1 METRN
6 TCKYKVKIT
15 GEVEIIDEKG
25 RIFKYKN
32 QVQQQLIQAII
43 QYAQIGGTISNYVYT
58 IQLLSNT
65 TIVGS
70 YPGSLSY
77 KQVSTALQL
86 IFTFVVA
93 NAPSSTNILQLY
105 VSSSLGNFLVAQ
117 VCNVT
122 LPSGTLQIVWTISFN
137 ISQQD
142 YYTPY
147 LIFAFFS
154 PPSNTTPFTNA
165 PLQNVQCAMNAIQNI
180 GYLTSPPTY
189 YVTYNGQY
197 VQVTASFINNSISV
211 YYQFQSTTSQTTYTK
226 LGIVVTAS
234 NGYVNLIAQIQQAV
248 IQVGQLAL
256 IFYNA
261 TWITS

>member
-1 METRN
+1 M
-6 TCKYKVKIT
+6 KVGVT
-15 GEVEIIDEKG
+15 GEVEIRDAEGKTY
-25 RIFKYKN
+25 KYKN

-43 QYAQIGGTISNYVYT
+43 QYAQVGGTISNYTYT
-58 IQLLSNT
+58 IQLLSNN
-65 TIVGS
+65 IVVGS

-86 IFTFVVA
+86 KFIFVIS

-105 VSSSLGNFLVAQ
+105 LSSSLGTFLVAQ
-117 VCNVT
+117 VSNIT
-122 LPSGTLQIVWTISFN
+122 LSSGTLQIIWTISFN

-147 LIFAFFS
+147 LVFAFFS
-154 PPSNTTPFTNA
+154 PPSNETPFTNA
-165 PLQNVQCAMNAIQNI
+165 PLQNVQSAINSIQNL

-189 YVTYNGQY
+189 YITYNGQY
-197 VQVTASFINNSISV
+197 VQVTASFTNNSISV
-211 YYQFQSTTSQTTYTK
+211 YYQFQSATSETTYTN

-234 NGYVNLIAQIQQAV
+234 GGYVNLIVPILQAI

-256 IFYNA
+256 IFYKA
-261 TWITS
+261 TWVTT